1 MGWFGI
7 ALSGLVV
14 GCQADQTGPTR
25 PDFRFAASA
34 AAANDDGPPTNF
46 PSGRDT
52 YRLGLNKGSGTTG
65 LGCTAA
71 TDGGRTCDGFLR
83 TDVDNTLLDVR
94 LEIPAGAGPF
104 PLVALIHGYGGSKT
118 SSGDIAGALRAQG
131 YAILR
136 YSTRGFGRSWGQVNL
151 ADLHAEIG
159 DLRSMISQVV
169 DNFDFQLNPD
179 AVAVAGAS
187 YGGGHSWLALVEP
200 TFRTPGQHV
209 VRVRAVL
216 PIPPSS
222 DL

>member
-71 TDGGRTCDGFLR
+71 TDGGRTFGGFLR
-83 TDVDNTLLDVR
+83 THVDNTLLGVR

-104 PLVALIHGYGGSKT
+104 PLGALIH
-118 SSGDIAGALRAQG
+118 R
-131 YAILR
+131 
-136 YSTRGFGRSWGQVNL
+136 
-151 ADLHAEIG
+151 
-159 DLRSMISQVV
+159 
-169 DNFDFQLNPD
+169 
-179 AVAVAGAS
+179 
-187 YGGGHSWLALVEP
+187 YGGGQN
-200 TFRTPGQHV
+200 RPGDNAGGLEARGDTHP
-209 VRVRAVL
+209 RES
-216 PIPPSS
+216 P
-222 DL
+222 

>member
-1 MGWFGI
+1 
-7 ALSGLVV
+7 
-14 GCQADQTGPTR
+14 
-25 PDFRFAASA
+25 
-34 AAANDDGPPTNF
+34 
-46 PSGRDT
+46 
-52 YRLGLNKGSGTTG
+52 
-65 LGCTAA
+65 
-71 TDGGRTCDGFLR
+71 R

-94 LEIPAGAGPF
+94 LEIPAGTGPF

-118 SSGDIAGALRAQG
+118 SSGDVAGALRAQG

-151 ADLHAEIG
+151 ADLHAELG

-200 TFRTPGQHV
+200 TFRTPGKNV
-209 VRVRAVL
+209 VRIRAVV
-216 PIPPSS
+216 PIAPWS
-222 DL
+222 DLLYSLLPNVRPRNSTEGRD